1 MCIKQFCSETLINE
15 NPQSQDFL
23 TKKQLENVTLCG
35 KCISSTT
42 DMYKELKSIPLFH
55 LSLADKELFHS
66 NFIAW
71 LGEDDETKPLFIELI
86 KVISNIDLSGKDF
99 VVNREYKNYDVSVL
113 IKDNPNPVLVL
124 ENKNKSIP
132 SKGQLDHYLEK
143 EKNNQDVIFVLL
155 SLATEFPDKD
165 EITKSWKLV
174 SYACLACILDSHIQ
188 LIKNSYKKQLIKDYI
203 SFISILHKLS
213 QSWLQQTNFFMSD
226 DEWKLLK
233 ECRIHDLCDK
243 IRTANFVVNYNKK
256 YHSKIY
262 WFYTN
267 GNAAIAW
274 SQYIDDQHEICIQIQ
289 GGCYRHALVAIKNNS
304 VKTGDT
310 KKINK
315 KGKKIA
321 NLSPI
326 RGAGFFKLDKSNN
339 GFFNNNNNNS
349 IFENQCCY
357 PIDKPKQEKLF
368 NKFEG
373 KNKNGSYL
381 MVYQYGKIEK
391 KITWNQLF
399 DFLDKDI
406 QNIEKLLS
414 IK

>member
-23 TKKQLENVTLCG
+23 TKKQLENLTLCG

-310 KKINK
+310 KEINK
-315 KGKKIA
+315 KGKKLA